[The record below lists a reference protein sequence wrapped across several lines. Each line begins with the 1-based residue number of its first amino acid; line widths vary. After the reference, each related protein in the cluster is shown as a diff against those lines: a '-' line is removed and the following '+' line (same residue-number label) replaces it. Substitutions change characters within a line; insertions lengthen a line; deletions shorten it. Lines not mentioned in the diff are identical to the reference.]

1 MRRSRSRASKPPVER
16 LLKCVYALDTAERKT
31 IGNKAVFKGRLTV
44 HILYESPDGSLQRQE
59 TELPF
64 SQFAELEQDLDEGDL
79 TVFLALTSAETE
91 PDGQLDCRRLLLS
104 AGILAQCTVCGEQ
117 PVELIEDAYCLDA
130 ELKPQWETWEMEG
143 ILDVQTFRETAQAA
157 GREPASAIADGW
169 VLAGEPVR
177 RHENGMAKI
186 ELPLAAKRPFHRPVG
201 EAAGPDAAYECAA
214 GNGAC
219 AAGGLPRHGDHA
231 GRAVLCGRGGR
242 RDTALPG
249 AGDACQHGAACAQG
263 RVRRHDGAGAGRCAA
278 SGRHPAAHGA
288 ARAGLGYRK
297 SLPHCAGDGH
307 GGK

>member
-1 MRRSRSRASKPPVER
+1 M
-16 LLKCVYALDTAERKT
+16 
-31 IGNKAVFKGRLTV
+31 FKGRLTV
-44 HILYESPDGSLQRQE
+44 HILYEAPDGSLQRQE

-157 GREPASAIADGW
+157 GGSLPPPSRT
-169 VLAGEPVR
+169 AGYWQGSRVR
-177 RHENGMAKI
+177 RQENGMGKNRT
-186 ELPLAAKRPFHRPVG
+186 AACCERPFHRPG
-201 EAAGPDAAYECAA
+201 RETAGPDAADERAA

-231 GRAVLCGRGGR
+231 RASCSVR
-242 RDTALPG
+242 
-249 AGDACQHGAACAQG
+249 QG
-263 RVRRHDGAGAGRCAA
+263 RTA
-278 SGRHPAAHGA
+278 
-288 ARAGLGYRK
+288 
-297 SLPHCAGDGH
+297 
-307 GGK
+307 